1 MLKEEICKLLM
12 KDYKDDIERERKK
25 LNYFEDW
32 EVLYFKQEVLES
44 LKRAKSEKIVDLFR
58 VKRLLLSLLAIE
70 QRMKE
75 SSGGTK

>member
-1 MLKEEICKLLM
+1 M
-12 KDYKDDIERERKK
+12 KDHKEDIERERRK
-25 LNYFEDW
+25 LAYFEDW
-32 EVLYFKQEVLES
+32 EVLYFKQEVIEA
-44 LKRAKSEKIVDLFR
+44 LKKAKSEKIVDLFR

>member
-1 MLKEEICKLLM
+1 MLKEEICKLLI
-12 KDYKDDIERERKK
+12 KDHKKEIERERKK
-25 LNYFEDW
+25 LAYFEDW
-32 EVLYFKQEVLES
+32 EVLYFKQEVLEY
-44 LKRAKSEKIVDLFR
+44 LKRAKSEKIVDLSR

>member
-1 MLKEEICKLLM
+1 MLKDEICKLLM
-12 KDYKDDIERERKK
+12 KDHKEDIERERRK
-25 LNYFEDW
+25 LAYFEDW
-32 EVLYFKQEVLES
+32 EVLYFKQEVIEA
-44 LKRAKSEKIVDLFR
+44 LKKAKSEKIVDLFR

>member
-1 MLKEEICKLLM
+1 MLKEEISKLLI

-25 LNYFEDW
+25 LTYFEDW
-32 EVLYFKQEVLES
+32 EVLYFKQEVIES

-70 QRMKE
+70 ERMKE
-75 SSGGTK
+75 SSGRTK